1 MALPK
6 ITHPMFDVVIPSTK
20 TKIKIRPMLVKEE
33 KILLMAKN
41 GEEETEILS
50 AVKQVVNNCI
60 VTDGIDVDKLA
71 LFDVE
76 YLFVKIRAVSVSNV
90 SKVSYKDNEDE
101 KIYDFEVDLDKV
113 EVKFPTKIEKNIA
126 ISDTSGIIMKYPE
139 AALYS
144 DTEFLKLPP
153 EQIIDSLIL
162 HCIDKIYDGDEM
174 FDPKSF
180 KKSELNDFIEQ
191 LDVNTYDKLRQFF
204 TNIPNLYYQIEYTN
218 LNGNKREIVLT
229 ALTDFFTLR

>member
-6 ITHPMFDVVIPSTK
+6 ISHPMFDVIIPSTK

-41 GEEETEILS
+41 GDEETEILA

-60 VTDGIDVDKLA
+60 VTDNIDVDKLA
-71 LFDVE
+71 LFDIE
-76 YLFVKIRAVSVSNV
+76 YLFIKIRSVSVSNV

-101 KIYDFEVDLDKV
+101 RVYDFEIELDKV
-113 EVKFPTKIEKNIA
+113 EVKFPEKIEKNIA
-126 ISDTSGIIMKYPE
+126 INDTTGIIMKYPE

-144 DTEFLKLPP
+144 DQEFLKSEP
-153 EQIIDSLIL
+153 ENMIDNLIL
-162 HCIDKIYDGDEM
+162 YCIDKIYDGDEM
-174 FDPKSF
+174 FDPKTF
-180 KKSELNDFIEQ
+180 KREELTDFVDQ
-191 LDVNTYDKLRQFF
+191 LDVNTYEKLRLFF
-204 TNIPNLYYQIEYTN
+204 TTLPTLYYKIEYTN
-218 LNGNKREIVLT
+218 LNGNERTIEMT

>member
-6 ITHPMFDVVIPSTK
+6 ISHPMFDVIIPSSK
-20 TKIKIRPMLVKEE
+20 KKIKIRPMLVKEE

-41 GEEETEILS
+41 GEDETEVLA

-60 VTDGIDVDKLA
+60 INDDIDIDKLA
-71 LFDVE
+71 LFDIE
-76 YLFVKIRAVSVSNV
+76 YLFIKIRAVSVNNI
-90 SKVSYKDNEDE
+90 SKVAYRDGEDG
-101 KIYDFEVDLDKV
+101 KVYDFDIDLEKV
-113 EVKFPTKIEKNIA
+113 EVKFPEKSEKNIA
-126 ISDTSGIIMKYPE
+126 ISDKSGIIMKYPE

-144 DTEFLKLPP
+144 DTEFLKSSPDDM
-153 EQIIDSLIL
+153 IDNLIL

-174 FDPKSF
+174 FDPKTF
-180 KKSELNDFIEQ
+180 KIEEVKEFVEQ

-204 TNIPNLYYQIEYTN
+204 ADIPRLYYLIEYTN
-218 LNGNKREIVLT
+218 SNGNERKIEMT